1 MPSVFPG
8 MDPFIE
14 ADEWEDFHV
23 NMIVGIQAALT
34 PSLRPDYVVRSERR
48 VFVEHP
54 FDNPQLIRP
63 DLTVVRPAGRRSSR
77 RSTSSSTAVLEP
89 VECTL
94 PGPIEVREKYLVI
107 RKLHSAEVVTV
118 IEVLSPSNKRV
129 GGEGRGE
136 YLAKREEVLQSRTN
150 LVELDLLRGGAR
162 LPTLEP
168 LPEGDYYAFVC
179 RAGRRLHA

>member
-14 ADEWEDFHV
+14 GDEWEDFHA
-23 NMIVGIQAALT
+23 NIIVGISDALV
-34 PSLRPDYVVRSERR
+34 PFLRPNYLVRIERR
-48 VFVEHP
+48 VY
-54 FDNPQLIRP
+54 R
-63 DLTVVRPAGRRSSR
+63 
-77 RSTSSSTAVLEP
+77 EP
-89 VECTL
+89 VGCTL
-94 PGPIEVREKYLVI
+94 PGPVEVREKYLVI

-118 IEVLSPSNKRV
+118 IEVLSPSNKRA
-129 GGEGRGE
+129 GSEGREE

-168 LPEGDYYAFVC
+168 PPEGVTTPSSA
-179 RAGRRLHA
+179 A